1 MASILVVEDDPTLRH
16 LLLDALD
23 GASHHTVLALESVE
37 AALDALATYA
47 PDLVVADV
55 NLPDGSGLDLVRG
68 IRTKFGDRIGVI
80 VTSGLAL
87 SPSEAVRSGAD
98 LFVQKPF
105 MTGDLVDKC
114 DLLLR
119 DGVSVDRELRGQA

>member
-16 LLLDALD
+16 LLSDALD

-80 VTSGLAL
+80 VTSGLAASERTGQRRT
-87 SPSEAVRSGAD
+87 SPPRWARG
-98 LFVQKPF
+98 
-105 MTGDLVDKC
+105 LVH
-114 DLLLR
+114 
-119 DGVSVDRELRGQA
+119 DRGPGGQV